1 MLFCLSDHPPLP
13 LVFLVDAEP
22 DGRQITLKLLTM
34 EYCMT
39 QDLSATKDRVA
50 QALYVL
56 GGLASLAMLLMFA
69 GFLVAIVNS
78 MQNDGRYFR
87 YEIERAMFSIFWAS
101 LAYGLGWG
109 IRWIING
116 TTTSVIDYLRD
127 PKRFTDNAFLMVSLA
142 VLALFAIVLPYLGIT
157 KTVGTFETQ
166 FAEGLGA
173 GIAVLLLS
181 CLGLLYKSDRSLG
194 FVVAALGFSLLFL
207 VSRVYSPL

>member
-1 MLFCLSDHPPLP
+1 
-13 LVFLVDAEP
+13 
-22 DGRQITLKLLTM
+22 
-34 EYCMT
+34 
-39 QDLSATKDRVA
+39 
-50 QALYVL
+50 
-56 GGLASLAMLLMFA
+56 
-69 GFLVAIVNS
+69 
-78 MQNDGRYFR
+78 
-87 YEIERAMFSIFWAS
+87 
-101 LAYGLGWG
+101 
-109 IRWIING
+109 
-116 TTTSVIDYLRD
+116 
-127 PKRFTDNAFLMVSLA
+127 MVSLA

>member
-1 MLFCLSDHPPLP
+1 MRPLGHPANEVRHGRQLLAVWLSNDCLPMLFCLSDHPPLP

-69 GFLVAIVNS
+69 GFLVAIVDS

-109 IRWIING
+109 FAG
-116 TTTSVIDYLRD
+116 SST
-127 PKRFTDNAFLMVSLA
+127 
-142 VLALFAIVLPYLGIT
+142 ALPL
-157 KTVGTFETQ
+157 
-166 FAEGLGA
+166 
-173 GIAVLLLS
+173 
-181 CLGLLYKSDRSLG
+181 RSLIISEIRNG
-194 FVVAALGFSLLFL
+194 LPTMHFSWFPWQF
-207 VSRVYSPL
+207 SPCSP